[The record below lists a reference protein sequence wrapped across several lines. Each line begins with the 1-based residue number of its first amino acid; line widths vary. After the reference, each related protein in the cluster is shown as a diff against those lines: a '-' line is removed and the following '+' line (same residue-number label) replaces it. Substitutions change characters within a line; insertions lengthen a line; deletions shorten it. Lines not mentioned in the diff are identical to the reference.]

1 MAVSKIAKYSK
12 HFNAIRMTSSYST
25 VLPANVDHW
34 IEWVD
39 SQPVDGWRVVTL
51 GYPLWTQKEM
61 WRKPIAQTMR
71 ELDHTFLKGSLRR
84 QNEKSGASQLRR
96 IVVLGGDRAAGVE
109 LHAHCLIDGIGDDA
123 VFEKRLRVSWT
134 NNVRKFNN
142 AVVREDKI
150 QVFSRP
156 AKDGI
161 AEYMK
166 YMVRHEGH
174 DLRFGVEKID
184 VSNTYLTPSTFW
196 RLE

>member
-1 MAVSKIAKYSK
+1 MLVPKVAKYSK
-12 HFNAIRMTSSYST
+12 QFNAIRMTSCNST

-34 IEWVD
+34 IAWVD
-39 SQPVDGWRVVTL
+39 SQPVDGWRIVTL

-61 WRKPIAQTMR
+61 WAKPIAQTMR
-71 ELDHTFLKGSLRR
+71 ELDQTFLKGSLRR
-84 QNEKSGASQLRR
+84 QNDKSGASKLRR
-96 IVVLGGDRAAGVE
+96 VVVMGGDRAAGVE

-123 VFEKRLRVSWT
+123 VFETRLRAAWT

-142 AVVREDKI
+142 AEIREDKI

-161 AEYMK
+161 ADYMM
-166 YMVRHEGH
+166 YMVRNEGN
-174 DLRFGVEKID
+174 DLRFGVDKID
-184 VSNTYLTPSTFW
+184 VLNTYLTPSTFW